1 LNYSYRREHSR
12 AVQELGQALERFP
25 RSATPHLGL
34 AWLLATCPEP
44 AYRNGAEAVAE
55 GLHGCEVSYWSDW
68 GAVDVLAAAY
78 AEHGDFDR
86 AIEFAKL
93 AQSLPGLSPRDR
105 DLLEDRLSLYED
117 RIAVRDMGVSRG
129 SGNPTD
135 EGLSAY
141 ARGDYERAL
150 RCFNA
155 VLPPN
160 ADELLSAVFF
170 PFPYDTEEK
179 MRGVPWAVSEG
190 RALTNA
196 FFYRGLAYQRK
207 NQWDKA
213 IADFTTVIH
222 HEPEATAAR
231 RERGVTYTMKGET
244 DRGLRDFDEVIRLK
258 PDDALAYV
266 LRANALQLTKQ
277 WDAAIE
283 AATTAIKLDARLAA
297 AYHIRGRA
305 YIGKKEYGK
314 AARDFS
320 ELDRLDP
327 NDPQSA
333 HDRAKLFNA
342 KGDYKSALTELRE
355 MVRRFPR
362 FAYGRNALAWF
373 LATCPNAT
381 YRSGAEAVEHAQSAC
396 ELSQWKDAY
405 VIDTLAAAYAEA
417 GDFDHAIKYATQAVN
432 LLSPSDT
439 HEKEIKERLALFQRK
454 EAYHANPPE
463 QQR

>member
-1 LNYSYRREHSR
+1 LNHSYRREHSR
-12 AVQELGQALERFP
+12 ALQELRQALERFP
-25 RSATPHLGL
+25 RSATPHLRL
-34 AWLLATCPEP
+34 AWLLATCPEA

-55 GLHGCEVSYWSDW
+55 GLQGCEVSYWSDW

-105 DLLEDRLSLYED
+105 DLLEGRLSLYQD

-129 SGNPTD
+129 SRNPID

-160 ADELLSAVFF
+160 PDELLSAVFF

-190 RALTNA
+190 RELTNA

-222 HEPEATAAR
+222 HETEATAAR
-231 RERGVTYTMKGET
+231 RERGVTYCMKGEA
-244 DRGLRDFDEVIRLK
+244 DRGLRDFEEVIRLK
-258 PDDALAYV
+258 PNDALAYIH
-266 LRANALQLTKQ
+266 RADALQLTKQ
-277 WDAAIE
+277 WEGAID
-283 AATTAIKLDARLAA
+283 AATTAIQLDPGLAI
-297 AYHIRGRA
+297 AYRVRGRA

-320 ELDRLDP
+320 EVDRLDP
-327 NDPQSA
+327 NRAQNVY
-333 HDRAKLFNA
+333 DRAELFNA
-342 KGDYKSALTELRE
+342 KGDYKSAFKELRE
-355 MVRRFPR
+355 MVRRFPSS
-362 FAYGRNALAWF
+362 AYARNALAWL
-373 LATCPNAT
+373 LATCPDAA
-381 YRSGAEAVEHAQSAC
+381 YRNGAEAVEHAQSAC
-396 ELSQWKDAY
+396 ELSKWKDAG

-417 GDFDHAIKYATQAVN
+417 GDFDQAMKYATQAVN
-432 LLSPSDT
+432 LLSPSDI
-439 HEKEIKERLALFQRK
+439 HGKEIKERLVLFQRK
-454 EAYHANPPE
+454 EAYHARPPE
-463 QQR
+463 QQ